1 MFHTNIVK
9 KIIIQQ
15 VFRTSID
22 SNRSSRGEPG
32 LSYDLDL
39 SKEEERRSFDLHEK
53 AIVVNA
59 LSTFYGIADVTN
71 INPLRVSRYH
81 EIMRRGGV
89 TGVNFT
95 IAMDH
100 SFSEACRNI
109 SAVVDSMEHAVSGK
123 MVQVK
128 SAEEIREVKK
138 NDMCGLMFGFQ
149 NTLPIEYN
157 LGFLKTFH
165 TLGIRIVQL
174 TYQKRN
180 LVGDGCGEEGNGGL
194 SEFGVKVVEEM
205 NRLKMLVD
213 LSHCG
218 YRTTMEAIELSKAPV
233 AFTHTNARALN
244 DCIRCKSDEQ
254 IHALAEKGG
263 VMGIT
268 VLSKFIK
275 PEGKIKGSS
284 LEDFLDHIDYVVNL
298 VGVNH
303 VGLGLDIFELRSK
316 EDLEETLAGRLYLK
330 YPEMRIGAELD
341 TYEKYFCEGLKC
353 MSESLNV
360 TRGLVSRGY
369 SDEEIAKILGGNF
382 LGLFEGVGM
391 HR

>member
-1 MFHTNIVK
+1 M
-9 KIIIQQ
+9 
-15 VFRTSID
+15 
-22 SNRSSRGEPG
+22 
-32 LSYDLDL
+32 SYDLDL
-39 SKEEERRSFDLHEK
+39 SKEEEQRSVDLHEK

-81 EIMRRGGV
+81 ETMRRGGV

-109 SAVVDSMEHAVSGK
+109 SAVVDSMENAVSGK
-123 MVQVK
+123 LVQVK
-128 SAEEIREVKK
+128 SAGEIREAKK
-138 NDMCGLMFGFQ
+138 SGVCGLMFGFQ

-165 TLGIRIVQL
+165 TLGVRTVQL

-180 LVGDGCGEEGNGGL
+180 LVGDGCGEEGNAGL
-194 SEFGVKVVEEM
+194 SEFGEKVVEEM

-218 YRTTMEAIELSKAPV
+218 YKTTMQAIELSKAPV
-233 AFTHTNARALN
+233 AFTHTNVRALN

-254 IHALAEKGG
+254 IHALAERGG

-268 VLSKFIK
+268 VLSKFIR
-275 PEGKIKGSS
+275 PEGKIKGST

-298 VGVNH
+298 VGVDH

-316 EDLEETLAGRLYLK
+316 EDLEENLAGRLYLK

-341 TYEKYFCEGLKC
+341 SYEKYFCKGLKS
-353 MSESLNV
+353 MSESSNV

-369 SDEEIAKILGGNF
+369 SDKEIMKILGGNF
-382 LGLFEGVGM
+382 LSLFEEVGM
-391 HR
+391 